1 MSKIKVKATIVA
13 ENNVV
18 ASNSQY
24 NRTPVVT
31 RVQVNNNEYTFVNN
45 LNEVRSL
52 LESGNYSIFVN
63 YVRGKDTDAPFK
75 KGQLCQT
82 YREAIEYIASNPE
95 SKYRVDLVLRNRQYS
110 TDELEAIA
118 SSLDF

>member
-18 ASNSQY
+18 ASNSQS
-24 NRTPVVT
+24 RTPVVT

-52 LESGNYSIFVN
+52 LESDKYSIFVN
-63 YVRGKDTDAPFK
+63 YIRGKENNCPFE
-75 KGQLCQT
+75 KGKLCGT
-82 YREAIEYIASNPE
+82 YREAIEYIASHPE
-95 SKYRVDLVLRNRQYS
+95 SKYRIDLVLRNRQYS

-118 SSLDF
+118 STLDF